1 MPKLIKRSKMLA
13 LAGGGMLLAGGCH
26 VGDSV
31 LATIELALRI
41 VDVWV

>member
-1 MPKLIKRSKMLA
+1 MSLA
-13 LAGGGMLLAGGCH
+13 RRPGLWAAALGGILLAGGCD
-26 VGDSV
+26 VTESV